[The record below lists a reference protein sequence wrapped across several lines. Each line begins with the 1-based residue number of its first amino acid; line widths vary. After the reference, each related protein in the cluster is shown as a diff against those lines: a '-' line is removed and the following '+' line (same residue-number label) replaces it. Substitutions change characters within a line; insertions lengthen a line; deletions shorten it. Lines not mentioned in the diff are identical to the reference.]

1 MRNLKKCLLLIF
13 AFAVMGTYAQEK
25 TDVVKETETRIF
37 EVDKGEVSTTY
48 FVNVESTEKQQV
60 KLKEED
66 EGKLNQDRAETPVE
80 VTKRVVIDDYNAGK
94 KEIKLSYFKAPGEK
108 LDLVATADGF
118 AIISDD
124 NTMHHIDEKGVY
136 MVYSKDNLD
145 DVVIVE
151 EFESIR

>member
-1 MRNLKKCLLLIF
+1 MKNLKKYLLLVF
-13 AFAVMGTYAQEK
+13 AFAVTGIYAQEN
-25 TDVVKETETRIF
+25 TDLVKETETRIF
-37 EVDKGEVSTTY
+37 EVDKGEKPTTY
-48 FVNVESTEKQQV
+48 FVNVESTEKQKV

-66 EGKLNQDRAETPVE
+66 VDKLNQDRADTPVE
-80 VTKRVVIDDYNAGK
+80 VTKRVVIDDYNEGK

-136 MVYSKDNLD
+136 MVYSEDSLD
-145 DVVIVE
+145 DVVVVE